1 MAEIGQMHFE
11 GNIIPHPW
19 YQRITLESGKPD
31 LSAIILLAEIIYWYR
46 PYQTLDK
53 HGKPL
58 LRKHFDGDMF
68 QTAAYFETKFRID
81 EGSGPEGAQ
90 APGRRRLYP

>member
-19 YQRITLESGKPD
+19 YQWITLESGKPD
-31 LSAIILLAEIIYWYR
+31 LSAIILLAEKSTGIGPI
-46 PYQTLDK
+46 
-53 HGKPL
+53 KPRQARQALTAKALRRRHVPMHCRL
-58 LRKHFDGDMF
+58 LRD
-68 QTAAYFETKFRID
+68 EVRID

-90 APGRRRLYP
+90 ATGRRRLYP